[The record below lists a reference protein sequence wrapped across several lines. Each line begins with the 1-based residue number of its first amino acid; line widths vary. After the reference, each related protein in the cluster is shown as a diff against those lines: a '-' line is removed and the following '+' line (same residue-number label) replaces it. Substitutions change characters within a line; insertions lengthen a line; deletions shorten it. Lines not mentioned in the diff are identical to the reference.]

1 MLFVLANDP
10 QLAGPWAEING
21 IAEDAWRASAA
32 EELRAF
38 PAGGHDEH
46 SLVILEGAER
56 APEYSM
62 IFDLARDRGIR
73 ATTVHYDPRTWIII
87 Q

>member
-10 QLAGPWAEING
+10 QLAGPWAETNG
-21 IAEDAWRASAA
+21 IAEDAWRAAAA

-73 ATTVHYDPRTWIII
+73 ATSAPIHPDEGAG
-87 Q
+87 